1 MSVFVLLLALTL
13 WGVVHSI
20 LASNFAKDMI
30 HAKVGSMD
38 LYRLGYNIFAVISFA
53 PILYL
58 MAALPNK
65 PIYQVVSPW
74 NLLMFGG
81 QLLCVLFLLITI
93 LQTDT
98 LSFVG
103 LRQLFEKES
112 TGALV
117 TRGLYRVVRH
127 PLYTFSLLFIW
138 LSPTVTQNS
147 LTVYIGATIYT
158 LVGTYFEEQK
168 LLRDFG
174 DAYAEYKSRTPMLIP
189 GLNFGRK

>member
-1 MSVFVLLLALTL
+1 MSIFILLLALAL
-13 WGVVHSI
+13 WGVIHSF
-20 LASNFAKDMI
+20 LASHFAKDMI
-30 HAKVGSMD
+30 PAKIGDMN

-58 MAALPNK
+58 MSTLPNK
-65 PIYQVVSPW
+65 PVYQMASPW

-81 QLLCVLFLLITI
+81 QLLCVLFLLIAL

-98 LSFVG
+98 LSFMG

-117 TRGLYRVVRH
+117 TRGLYHVVRH

-138 LSPTVTQNS
+138 LTPTVTQNS
-147 LTVYIGATIYT
+147 LTVYMGATIYT
-158 LVGTYFEEQK
+158 LVGAYFEEKK

-174 DAYAEYKSRTPMLIP
+174 EAYAEYKRRTPMLIP